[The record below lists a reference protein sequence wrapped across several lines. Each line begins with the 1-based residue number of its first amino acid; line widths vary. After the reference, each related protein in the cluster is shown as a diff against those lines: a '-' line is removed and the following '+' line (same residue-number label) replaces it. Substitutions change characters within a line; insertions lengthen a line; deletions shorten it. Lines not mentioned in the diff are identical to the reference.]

1 MAERMTLVDKHGVLD
16 KAKEKAISIKDKA
29 GLGTVKGVAGAAF
42 GNGQSDAAQG
52 YNELKQD
59 FAPIISLASGISGYF
74 GSSVQYNNGSYKPSE
89 YGGLASY
96 LQEKEYKNLV
106 KTKTIVDLNG
116 NCNTESRLNIKGRND
131 FKSLKENIS
140 NYCKECNVE
149 DITKMSRS
157 ELRMALRT
165 NQFGNNNVL
174 QDAAKVMLKNGNI
187 DRTVG
192 ASRKMAGKNI
202 FKAFTGPLFSPMGDA
217 AYGVKILKPVTK
229 AGRLALKVSLRATRL
244 AGRIAGKALSS
255 GWATLATAARRNLR
269 IGKAPRINRK
279 ITRVDTWIRRQ
290 KHKKNLK
297 KRKKQQRKDNSFF
310 RRAKRKIS
318 SMWSAFAKT
327 GFGRAL
333 SVVVSPFKAVFRF
346 FKFIKALLIKIAIYI
361 GIFLIA
367 LAIVST
373 GIGMMF
379 AANEEMDTA
388 LCDENGEM
396 ITDIKESCLYRVGE
410 TLSAYEELWFEEINT
425 LAESGRYTVSGLNG
439 GSNITSIYTDV
450 NGQAYTISEWGT
462 KETKPVIQHFYNG
475 DPSTDNSELLE
486 LLKDAE
492 NNPSLYDGDIADENN
507 TEKNKDDETEEKD
520 DNTNNKLTESE
531 KLVEAKEHL
540 LKAFIPFEDE
550 NYGKEIG
557 RISNVKGVLAL
568 ANSYAHI
575 SSSSSF
581 SARLFCEY
589 ATTLF
594 CMSHSSL
601 PEKDGEQGQ
610 SIVIPLAKDEKYV
623 DTTWLDSVVDKKK
636 AKKEGVDVVTQQQA
650 KETILKPQVL
660 DAPMGGYTVGI
671 NKKSDGSIN
680 IYGCESGCVTETYNC
695 NEETIYKNQ
704 KTLCVIDGGGGS
716 KSLAPK
722 AVDKGGCQTK
732 ETIYTKTTTITKNK
746 STGEQIGE
754 TRKPGTKN
762 IEGKAQDANG
772 NTYTSDADGNKF
784 EKLAVNKDAYN
795 NKKYSIS
802 YTGKTVK
809 VKNSSGEIVDA
820 KLGVIKYSTK
830 AENFCP
836 GHTAL
841 LCKGHVDMSAESI
854 IYQYD
859 NVLNNLYNLSCQM
872 ALNTNDVDGFGETSY
887 KIAAKYKDFKNAD
900 YGELKIYKETTDA
913 LYLQRW
919 YDVYGYDID
928 YGLRN
933 TGDNS
938 MLAEFAKQQ
947 IGKPNTAFHYQDK
960 PFGKGAWCAKF
971 VSYCLYETEYIDAD
985 RAFWDSWAEFG
996 IKTAP
1001 EKLLGRGAQIKG
1013 PYGDKLTKTSS
1024 VCLEIPSVGDLVM
1037 FDWVSPPNNHYVSH
1051 VGIVVDVTRVGDRWK
1066 ITTVEGNTGTGRY
1079 VYVTQHSYYLGD
1091 SSLRGRSAKAY
1102 VTLAPPV

>member
-1 MAERMTLVDKHGVLD
+1 MTLIDKHGVLD
-16 KAKEKAISIKDKA
+16 KAKEKAISIKDKT
-29 GLGTVKGVAGAAF
+29 GLGTVKGVTGAAF
-42 GNGQSDAAQG
+42 GNGESYAAQG
-52 YNELKQD
+52 YSELKQN
-59 FAPIISLASGISGYF
+59 FAPIISLASGVGGYL
-74 GSSVQYNNGSYKPSE
+74 GSSVQYKNGSYKSSE
-89 YGGLASY
+89 YGGLAGY
-96 LQEKEYKNLV
+96 LQEKNYKNLV
-106 KTKTIVDLNG
+106 KTKTTVDLNG
-116 NCNTESRLNIKGRND
+116 NCNTKSRLNIKGRND

-140 NYCKECNVE
+140 NYCKECKVE

-157 ELRMALRT
+157 ELRIALRT

-202 FKAFTGPLFSPMGDA
+202 FKAFMGPLFSPMGDFA
-217 AYGVKILKPVTK
+217 TGLSVFKPVAK
-229 AGRLALKVSLRATRL
+229 SGRLALKVSLRASRL
-244 AGRIAGKALSS
+244 TGRIAGKALSS
-255 GWATLATAARRNLR
+255 CWATLATTARRNLR
-269 IGKAPRINRK
+269 AVKAPKINRGIK
-279 ITRVDTWIRRQ
+279 RADTWIKRQ
-290 KHKKNLK
+290 KYQKNLK
-297 KRKKQQRKDNSFF
+297 KRAKQQRKDNRLF
-310 RRAKRKIS
+310 RRAKRKVS
-318 SMWSAFAKT
+318 AMWSSFT
-327 GFGRAL
+327 RTWFGRAL
-333 SVVVSPFKAVFRF
+333 SVVVSPFKALIHL
-346 FKFIKALLIKIAIYI
+346 FKFVKTILIKVGIYV

-425 LAESGRYTVSGLNG
+425 LAESGRYTVSELNG
-439 GSNITSIYTDV
+439 GANVTSIYTGV
-450 NGQAYTISEWGT
+450 NGKAYTISEWGT
-462 KETKPVIQHFYNG
+462 EESKPVIQHFYNG

-492 NNPSLYDGDIADENN
+492 NNPSLYDGDITDKETDYENETN
-507 TEKNKDDETEEKD
+507 QDDANDFDEKD
-520 DNTNNKLTESE
+520 DKTNNGLSESE

-575 SSSSSF
+575 SSSASF

-594 CMSHSSL
+594 CMSHSAL
-601 PEKDGEQGQ
+601 PEKNGEQGQ
-610 SIVIPLAKDEKYV
+610 AIAVPLAKDEKYV
-623 DTTWLDSVVDKKK
+623 DTAWLDSVVDKEK
-636 AKKEGVDVVTQQQA
+636 AEKEDIDVVTQQQA
-650 KETILKPQVL
+650 KETILAPQVL

-704 KTLCVIDGGGGS
+704 KTLCVIDGGNGS
-716 KSLAPK
+716 KDLAPK
-722 AVDKGGCQTK
+722 AVDSGGCQVK
-732 ETIYTKTTTITKNK
+732 ETTYTKTTTITKNK
-746 STGEQIGE
+746 TTGEQIGE
-754 TRKPGTKN
+754 TKKPGTKKQKG
-762 IEGKAQDANG
+762 EARDADG
-772 NTYTSDADGNKF
+772 NTYTSDADGKKF
-784 EKLAVNKDAYN
+784 DQLEVNKDAYN
-795 NKKYSIS
+795 DKKYSIS

-809 VKNSSGEIVDA
+809 VKNSSGEIIDA

-830 AENFCP
+830 TENFCP

-872 ALNTNDVDGFGETSY
+872 ALNTGDVDGFGETSY
-887 KIAAKYKDFKNAD
+887 KIAAKYKNFKNAD
-900 YGELKIYKETTDA
+900 YSELKTFKETTDA
-913 LYLQRW
+913 LYVQRW

-947 IGKPNTAFHYQDK
+947 IGKPKTAFHY
-960 PFGKGAWCAKF
+960 KGRPITFPWCAAF
-971 VSYCLYETEYIDAD
+971 VSWCLNETGYIDAD
-985 RAFWDSWAEFG
+985 RAFWSSWARFD
-996 IKTAP
+996 IKDNP
-1001 EKLLGRGAQIKG
+1001 DRLLSRGAQIKG
-1013 PYGDKLTKTSS
+1013 PYGDQLTTATSA
-1024 VCLEIPSVGDLVM
+1024 CLEIPAIGDLVL
-1037 FDWVSPPNNHYVSH
+1037 FDWKGTPNRYITH
-1051 VGIVVDVTRVGDRWK
+1051 VGIVVDVTQVGDRWK
-1066 ITTVEGNTGTGRY
+1066 ITTVEGNTGRGKGI
-1079 VYVTQHSYYLGD
+1079 YVTEESYYLGD
-1091 SSLRGRSAKAY
+1091 SSYRGSAAKVY
-1102 VTLAPPV
+1102 ITLAPP